1 MHEGVRGMLF
11 IEKVVESNKKGNV
24 WQSMENE

>member
-1 MHEGVRGMLF
+1 MMF

-24 WQSMENE
+24 WISMENQWKQ